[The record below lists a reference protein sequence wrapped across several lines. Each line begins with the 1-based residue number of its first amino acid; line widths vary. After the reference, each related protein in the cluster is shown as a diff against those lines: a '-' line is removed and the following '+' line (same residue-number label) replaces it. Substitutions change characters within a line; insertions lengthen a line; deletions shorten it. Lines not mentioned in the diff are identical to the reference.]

1 MPVLKNARH
10 EKFAQALAKGKTA
23 DEAYQEAGFKP
34 NRGNATRLKANES
47 ISSRVDEIV
56 GRSAEK
62 AEATVERVLKE
73 LSRIGF
79 SDIRKA
85 FDENGNLL
93 APVEWDD
100 DFAASIASIEVV
112 TKVLPGEAD
121 EEQEPQGHGGS
132 LRRRRNAKVEYV
144 HKIKVWDKNS
154 ALEKI
159 AKHLGMFIEKV
170 EHSGEVAVTFN
181 TIYET
186 KPPK

>member
-1 MPVLKNARH
+1 MPVLKNAKH
-10 EKFAQALAKGKTA
+10 EAFAQGLAKGLSA
-23 DEAYQEAGFKP
+23 SEAYVGAGYK
-34 NRGNATRLKANES
+34 ES
-47 ISSRVDEIV
+47 
-56 GRSAEK
+56 RSAASRLSTNVNIEQRVAELVNKGAQK
-62 AEATVERVLKE
+62 AETTVARVLQE

-85 FDENGNLL
+85 FDENGHLL
-93 APVEWDD
+93 PPSEWDD
-100 DFAASIASIEVV
+100 DFAASIASVEVV

-159 AKHLGMFIEKV
+159 AKHLGMFVDKI

-181 TIYET
+181 TIYEP
-186 KPPK
+186 KPGK

>member
-1 MPVLKNARH
+1 M
-10 EKFAQALAKGKTA
+10 LAEGKSAT
-23 DEAYQEAGFKP
+23 DAYAEAGYKGD
-34 NRGNATRLKANES
+34 RTAASRL
-47 ISSRVDEIV
+47 SSNINIQQRV
-56 GRSAEK
+56 AELVNKGAAK
-62 AEATVERVLKE
+62 AETTVARVLQE

-85 FDENGNLL
+85 FDENGSLL
-93 APVEWDD
+93 PPAEWDD
-100 DFAASIASIEVV
+100 DFAASISSVEVV

-121 EEQEPQGHGGS
+121 EDQEPQGHGGS

-159 AKHLGMFIEKV
+159 AKHLGMFVDKI

-181 TIYET
+181 TVYET
-186 KPPK
+186 KPGK